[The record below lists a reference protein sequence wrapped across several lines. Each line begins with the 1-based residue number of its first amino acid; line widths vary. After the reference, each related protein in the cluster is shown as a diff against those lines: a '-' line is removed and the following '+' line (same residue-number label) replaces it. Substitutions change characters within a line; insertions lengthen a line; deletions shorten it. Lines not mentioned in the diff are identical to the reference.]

1 MAHEDG
7 GLAGRMP
14 HGVYVYTDIA
24 YVWRWFSYIQI
35 PMTIK
40 FSNVKPTS
48 HQITGGFD
56 ASTSAKERLIRKVPK
71 NAAPAMVDVQRKNQ
85 GGRPPVEDP
94 KVAIS
99 IRLDQ
104 DIIAKLK
111 EGGEGWQS
119 RLNATL
125 RVALGL

>member
-1 MAHEDG
+1 
-7 GLAGRMP
+7 MP
-14 HGVYVYTDIA
+14 DSVYVYTDTIC
-24 YVWRWFSYIQI
+24 VWLWFSYIQI

-40 FSNVKPTS
+40 FSIAKPTS

-56 ASTSAKERLIRKVPK
+56 ASTATKERHIRKVPK

-85 GGRPPVEDP
+85 GGRPPVENP
-94 KVAIS
+94 KMAIS
-99 IRLDQ
+99 IRLDR

-125 RVALGL
+125 RAALGL